1 MDCRNNPFPAGSINI
16 TSYFVFI
23 SYIQGLTLKNRL
35 EVNLDALSPATE
47 QELLLIIPP
56 FMEVTHGSILW
67 KLFREVTFVSGVLP
81 QLRQKRNIVHV
92 QII

>member
-47 QELLLIIPP
+47 QELLLNYRA
-56 FMEVTHGSILW
+56 TYGSYLW
-67 KLFREVTFVSGVLP
+67 KLLVEVTYGSYL
-81 QLRQKRNIVHV
+81 
-92 QII
+92 